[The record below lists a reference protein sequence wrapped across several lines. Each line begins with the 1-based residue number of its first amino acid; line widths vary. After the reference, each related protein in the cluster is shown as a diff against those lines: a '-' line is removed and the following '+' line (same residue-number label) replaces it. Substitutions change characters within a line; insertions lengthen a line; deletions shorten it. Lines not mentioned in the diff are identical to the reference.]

1 MTRLAV
7 TVLIGQA
14 LAVLI
19 ALTVVA
25 DMTAHRH
32 TELLGGVN
40 IWGYRGPVMTRKA
53 INELRIATVGGDLA
67 FGWGVAASETSTA
80 ALRQAVSFALDR
92 PGAPNRIFSAVN
104 LGAMGLSPD
113 GYAEKLRRFAYLMPD
128 VVCVLFDSPGP
139 RRRPWMP
146 SDDSAVTA
154 ATGYVPLLPLVVG
167 EKHRVRPVVAVAAAF
182 TRVDRQ
188 LFRLLYRQ
196 RDEREAPQE
205 RIDAS
210 GSAAARAASA
220 ALDDH
225 AAVVVVLP
233 PDRQEADARFHR
245 AVADALQPMFA
256 SGRVALV
263 DLGAESDLF
272 DPSVLLDGVNLS
284 AAGHSRLAE
293 RIAPAVLKFLQ

>member
-1 MTRLAV
+1 
-7 TVLIGQA
+7 
-14 LAVLI
+14 
-19 ALTVVA
+19 
-25 DMTAHRH
+25 MTAHRH

-154 ATGYVPLLPLVVG
+154 ATGYVPLLPLVVE

-233 PDRQEADARFHR
+233 PDRQEADARFQR

>member
-1 MTRLAV
+1 M
-7 TVLIGQA
+7 
-14 LAVLI
+14 
-19 ALTVVA
+19 
-25 DMTAHRH
+25 
-32 TELLGGVN
+32 
-40 IWGYRGPVMTRKA
+40 
-53 INELRIATVGGDLA
+53 
-67 FGWGVAASETSTA
+67 
-80 ALRQAVSFALDR
+80 
-92 PGAPNRIFSAVN
+92 
-104 LGAMGLSPD
+104 
-113 GYAEKLRRFAYLMPD
+113 
-128 VVCVLFDSPGP
+128 
-139 RRRPWMP
+139 
-146 SDDSAVTA
+146 TA
-154 ATGYVPLLPLVVG
+154 ATGYVPLLPLVVE
-167 EKHRVRPVVAVAAAF
+167 EKHRARPVVAVAAAF

-196 RDEREAPQE
+196 RDEREALQE

-233 PDRQEADARFHR
+233 PDRQKADARFHR

-293 RIAPAVLKFLQ
+293 RIAPAILRFLQ

>member
-1 MTRLAV
+1 M
-7 TVLIGQA
+7 VLVSQA
-14 LAVLI
+14 LAVAVTL
-19 ALTVVA
+19 AVVA

-40 IWGYRGPVMTRKA
+40 IWGYRGPVMSRKA
-53 INELRIATVGGDLA
+53 SNELRIATVGGDLA
-67 FGWGVAASETSTA
+67 FGWGVAAGETTTA
-80 ALRQAVSFALDR
+80 ALRQTVSFTLDR
-92 PGAPNRIFSAVN
+92 PGAPNRRFTAVN
-104 LGAMGLSPD
+104 LGAMGLAAD
-113 GYAEKLRRFAYLMPD
+113 GYAARLEHFGYLRPD
-128 VVCVLFDSPGP
+128 VVCVLFDPPGP

-154 ATGYVPLLPLVVG
+154 ATGYVPLLPLVVE
-167 EKHRVRPVVAVAAAF
+167 EKHRGRPVVAVAAAF

-188 LFRLLYRQ
+188 LFRLLYRP
-196 RDEREAPQE
+196 RDERDTPQD
-205 RIDAS
+205 RVDAY

-220 ALDDH
+220 ALDRH
-225 AAVVVVLP
+225 AAAVVVLP
-233 PDRQEADARFHR
+233 PYRHETDAQFHR
-245 AVADALQPMFA
+245 SVADALRPLFA

-293 RIAPAVLKFLQ
+293 RIAPTVLKFLQ

>member
-1 MTRLAV
+1 MTRLAA

-14 LAVLI
+14 LAVAI

-53 INELRIATVGGDLA
+53 INEVRIATVGGDLA
-67 FGWGVAASETSTA
+67 FGWGVAAGETTTA
-80 ALRQAVSFALDR
+80 ALRQAVSFTLDR
-92 PGAPNRIFSAVN
+92 PGAPNRRFTAVN
-104 LGAMGLSPD
+104 LGAMGLSAD
-113 GYAEKLRRFAYLMPD
+113 GYAARLERFGYLMPD
-128 VVCVLFDSPGP
+128 VVCVLFDPPGP

-154 ATGYVPLLPLVVG
+154 ATGYVPLLPLVV
-167 EKHRVRPVVAVAAAF
+167 EERHRARPVVAVAAAF

-196 RDEREAPQE
+196 RDERDTPQE
-205 RIDAS
+205 RVDAY
-210 GSAAARAASA
+210 GSAAARAASG
-220 ALDDH
+220 ALDRR
-225 AAVVVVLP
+225 AAAVVVLP

-245 AVADALQPMFA
+245 AVADALQPLLA

-272 DPSVLLDGVNLS
+272 DSSVLLDGVNLS
-284 AAGHSRLAE
+284 AAGHSRLAA